1 MLKNLKNQNYNLQ
14 SSFSIKL
21 CELCVNLC
29 AFAVETMKKL
39 HAILEKENYKKIK
52 FKITK
57 TQHLLIK
64 AKINGVMGS
73 FILDTGASNSCV
85 GFESVEF
92 FILEAKNS
100 KTKASGAGA
109 SGMRTQTSASN
120 KLQLGTWKTT
130 DFDIVL
136 FDLSHV
142 NEALIHHKVK
152 PVHGIIG
159 ADILM
164 KGKGIIDYYNH
175 FLYLL
180 K

>member
-1 MLKNLKNQNYNLQ
+1 MKNLHE
-14 SSFSIKL
+14 KL
-21 CELCVNLC
+21 
-29 AFAVETMKKL
+29 KKVD
-39 HAILEKENYKKIK
+39 YKKVP

-64 AKINGVMGS
+64 AKINGIKGN

-85 GFESVEF
+85 GFESIEHF
-92 FILEAKNS
+92 ALEAKKS

-109 SGMRTQTSASN
+109 TGMLTQTSSNN
-120 KLQLGTWKTT
+120 KLQLNNWKTK
-130 DFDIVL
+130 DFDLVI

-142 NEALIHHKVK
+142 NEALNHYKVK

-164 KGKGIIDYYNH
+164 KGKGIIDYFNH
-175 FLYLL
+175 CLYL

>member
-1 MLKNLKNQNYNLQ
+1 MKNL
-14 SSFSIKL
+14 
-21 CELCVNLC
+21 
-29 AFAVETMKKL
+29 
-39 HAILEKENYKKIK
+39 HDILKKENYKKVK

-64 AKINGVMGS
+64 AKINGVTGN

-85 GFESVEF
+85 GFESVDLF
-92 FILEAKNS
+92 LLDAKKS
-100 KTKASGAGA
+100 KTKAAGAGA
-109 SGMRTQTSASN
+109 TGMFTQLALKN
-120 KLQLGTWKTT
+120 QLQLGSWKNSN
-130 DFDIVL
+130 FELVI

-142 NEALIHHKVK
+142 NEALTQHKAK

-164 KGKGIIDYYNH
+164 KGKAIVDYYNH
-175 FLYLL
+175 YLYLL

>member
-1 MLKNLKNQNYNLQ
+1 MKNLHN
-14 SSFSIKL
+14 
-21 CELCVNLC
+21 
-29 AFAVETMKKL
+29 
-39 HAILEKENYKKIK
+39 ILKKENYKKVK

-64 AKINGVMGS
+64 ARINGIQGN

-85 GFESVEF
+85 GFDCVDLF
-92 FILEAKNS
+92 LLEAKKS
-100 KTKASGAGA
+100 KTKASGAGGTGMQTQLA
-109 SGMRTQTSASN
+109 SKNQ
-120 KLQLGTWKTT
+120 LQLGSWKDS
-130 DFDIVL
+130 DFELVI

-142 NEALIHHKVK
+142 NEALVQHKAK

-164 KGKGIIDYYNH
+164 KGKAIVDYYNH
-175 FLYLL
+175 YLYLL

>member
-1 MLKNLKNQNYNLQ
+1 MKNLHDIL
-14 SSFSIKL
+14 
-21 CELCVNLC
+21 
-29 AFAVETMKKL
+29 KK
-39 HAILEKENYKKIK
+39 EKYKKVK

-64 AKINGVMGS
+64 AKINGVLGN
-73 FILDTGASNSCV
+73 FILDTGASSSCV
-85 GFESVEF
+85 GFESAEF
-92 FILEAKNS
+92 FLLEAKES

-109 SGMRTQTSASN
+109 TGMFTQISIAN
-120 KLQLGTWKTT
+120 KLQLGSWKNAH
-130 DFDIVL
+130 FDLVI

-142 NEALIHHKVK
+142 NEALMEHNSK

-175 FLYLL
+175 CLYLR
-180 K
+180 